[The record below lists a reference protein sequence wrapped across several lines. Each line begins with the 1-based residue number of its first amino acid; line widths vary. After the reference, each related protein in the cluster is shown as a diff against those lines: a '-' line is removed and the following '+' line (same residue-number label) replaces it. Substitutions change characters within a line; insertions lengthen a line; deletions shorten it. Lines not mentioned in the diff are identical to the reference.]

1 MSISATPLRLSTL
14 DADFETRF
22 AARLH
27 WSSETDHAIEQR
39 VADILADVQA
49 RGDAAVL
56 EYTARFDGL
65 NASELR
71 ALELSQA
78 ELKAAFDGLPIAQK
92 AALESAAQRVRR
104 YHEAQKKAN
113 GESWSYRDEDGT
125 LLGQKVTPLD
135 RVGIYVPGGKAAYP
149 SSVLMN
155 AIPAHVAGVAE
166 IIMVVPTPRGEKNP
180 LVLAAAY
187 VAGVSRAFTIGGA
200 QAVAA
205 LAYGTATV
213 PKVDKITGPGN
224 AYVASAKKH
233 VFGQVGIERRLC
245 QKRQRCALPPERFC
259 FFCGPGPLRI
269 GLGQQHRRRRRFRF
283 GHRFRAGGRGQRD
296 RLLRRLPP
304 DHFHLVLGD
313 CRDFDS
319 RLDLGEAA
327 HHRRVILGVEPGA
340 QAALISRREFLNDT

>member
-39 VADILADVQA
+39 VVDILADVQA

-78 ELKAAFDGLPIAQK
+78 ELKAAFDSLPIAQK

-135 RVGIYVPGGKAAYP
+135 RVGIYVPG
-149 SSVLMN
+149 
-155 AIPAHVAGVAE
+155 AG
-166 IIMVVPTPRGEKNP
+166 
-180 LVLAAAY
+180 
-187 VAGVSRAFTIGGA
+187 
-200 QAVAA
+200 
-205 LAYGTATV
+205 
-213 PKVDKITGPGN
+213 
-224 AYVASAKKH
+224 
-233 VFGQVGIERRLC
+233 
-245 QKRQRCALPPERFC
+245 RQRPP
-259 FFCGPGPLRI
+259 
-269 GLGQQHRRRRRFRF
+269 
-283 GHRFRAGGRGQRD
+283 
-296 RLLRRLPP
+296 
-304 DHFHLVLGD
+304 
-313 CRDFDS
+313 
-319 RLDLGEAA
+319 
-327 HHRRVILGVEPGA
+327 
-340 QAALISRREFLNDT
+340 